1 MREWW
6 SKLRAMLAGRR
17 DLADELREEVE
28 AHLEHEV
35 QEGVARGMSPK
46 EAREA
51 ARRRFGNPALIR
63 ENAMDSW
70 TFRAFENMVRD
81 FGYAGRTIRKNPAFT
96 VTAVLTLALGIGGTT
111 AVFSLVQGILLKP
124 LPYPDP
130 DRLVAIVESLPAVR
144 DRYPVV
150 PVNAAHFQ
158 TWRDKAE
165 SFEHLALFTWD
176 TFTLTGLGE
185 PRQVSVAQVSTS
197 FLPTLGVEPQ
207 RGRGFADEE
216 DDPGSTHRAA
226 VVTDSFWRQHFGKDA
241 AINGQTIL
249 LNGAAHE
256 IVGVLPA
263 GFRFPEFQRVQVFAA
278 DLPEVHI
285 LKPIEIPKANLDPN
299 GNFNYGALGRLRPG
313 IPAAQAEAELNVLQ
327 AGIAQGIG
335 QDMQLEGYIFPL
347 HTRIVGQAQRGL
359 LLALGAVG
367 LVLLIACVNIANL
380 ALARSSTRN
389 RELAVRAALGAG
401 SSALLRQSLVESLCL
416 AFLGGLLGTAGAYVG
431 VTLFVR
437 GALADLP
444 RLAEVGLDGS
454 VLAFAA
460 LCTVGSSIL
469 FGLAPAFRASRVD
482 PQEIL
487 RRQGRGSTE
496 ARGAGRLRNALAG
509 TEVALSVLIL
519 IGAGLLLHSLFRVM
533 SRERGFSVD
542 NVITAEISLPAAYE
556 RPRRLEAQQAIL
568 RALEQLPGVRSAGI
582 VTMLP
587 VTRENNVSPVL
598 SKEAGPV
605 PMMERPM
612 ANIRWASPGYFE
624 TLGIALRAGRVFQ
637 EGDSTEKP
645 VVISESVARR
655 LWPGEDPIGRE
666 IREFTDKPPYLQVV
680 GVVAD
685 VPVASLEG
693 GSTMVVYRPFWEGP
707 RTQMSFALRTTVDA
721 ASLAGAIR
729 QAVWAV
735 DSQIPAP
742 ELRTMQQIVSDSVS
756 ERRFDTLLV
765 SVFGGV
771 SLLLACLGV
780 YGVVS
785 YSVARR
791 TNEMGIRVALGS
803 QPNQVRRLVLGQGMR
818 PVVFGLVAGLL
829 GAVAA
834 ARLLQNMLFEIG
846 PLDPVTFVAVPL
858 VLLLAA
864 LAACYFPARR
874 AASVNPVIA
883 LRHE

>member
-28 AHLEHEV
+28 MHLEHEV
-35 QEGVARGMSPK
+35 QEGVALGMSPK
-46 EAREA
+46 EAHEA
-51 ARRRFGNPALIR
+51 ARRRFGNPTLIR

-70 TFRAFENMVRD
+70 TFRALESMVRD
-81 FGYAGRTIRKNPAFT
+81 FGYAGRTIRKNRAFS

-130 DRLVAIVESLPAVR
+130 DRLVVVFESIPAVR
-144 DRYPVV
+144 DRYPVI

-158 TWRDKAE
+158 TWREEAE
-165 SFEHLALFTWD
+165 SLKDLALFKWD
-176 TFTLTGLGE
+176 TYTLTGLGE
-185 PRQVSVAQVSTS
+185 PQQITVAQVSAG
-197 FLPTLGVEPQ
+197 FLPTLGVAPRQ
-207 RGRGFADEE
+207 GHGFTDQE
-216 DDPGSTHRAA
+216 DKPDTVHRVA
-226 VVTDSFWRQHFGKDA
+226 VVTDSFWRRHFGEDA
-241 AINGQTIL
+241 AIGAQTIL
-249 LNGAAHE
+249 LNGASHE

-263 GFRFPEFQRVQVFAA
+263 GFRFPEFQRGSTFVA

-285 LKPIEIPKANLDPN
+285 LKPIEIPKSNLEPN

-313 IPAAQAEAELNVLQ
+313 VSVAQAEAELNVLQ
-327 AGIAQGIG
+327 AGIAQEFG
-335 QDMQLEGYIFPL
+335 QGMQLEGYVFPL
-347 HTRIVGQAQRGL
+347 RERIVSEAQRGL

-367 LVLLIACVNIANL
+367 LILLIACVNIANL
-380 ALARSSTRN
+380 ALARGSARN

-416 AFLGGLLGTAGAYVG
+416 AVLGGVLGTAGAYVG

-444 RLAEVGLDGS
+444 RLAEVGLDGA

-460 LCTVGSSIL
+460 LCIVGSSVL

-496 ARGAGRLRNALAG
+496 GHGAGRLRNALAG
-509 TEVALSVLIL
+509 TEVALTVLIL

-533 SRERGFSVD
+533 NRERGFDESVA
-542 NVITAEISLPAAYE
+542 TAEISLPPAYE
-556 RPRRLEAQQAIL
+556 PARRLEAQRAIL
-568 RALEQLPGVRSAGI
+568 GALDQLPGVGSAAF
-582 VTMLP
+582 VTLLP
-587 VTRENNVSPVL
+587 VTRENNVNPIL
-598 SKEAGPV
+598 PKEAGPV
-605 PMMERPM
+605 PIMERPM

-624 TLGIALRAGRVFQ
+624 TLGIALKAGRVFQ
-637 EGDSTEKP
+637 EGDGAEKP

-655 LWPGEDPIGRE
+655 LWPGEDPLGRE
-666 IREFTDKPPYLQVV
+666 IRQAEDKPPYLQVV

-693 GSTMVVYRPFWEGP
+693 GSAMVVYRPFWEGP
-707 RTQMSFALRTTVDA
+707 RLSMSLALRTTVDA
-721 ASLAGAIR
+721 SSLAGAIR
-729 QAVWAV
+729 QAVWEV
-735 DSQIPAP
+735 DPQIPAP
-742 ELRTMQQIVSDSVS
+742 DLKTMRQIVSDSVT

-765 SVFGGV
+765 SVFGCT

-785 YSVARR
+785 YSVVRR
-791 TNEMGIRVALGS
+791 TNEMGIRMALGS
-803 QPNQVRRLVLGQGMR
+803 QIKS
-818 PVVFGLVAGLL
+818 AGLCS
-829 GAVAA
+829 GRAC
-834 ARLLQNMLFEIG
+834 G
-846 PLDPVTFVAVPL
+846 PWCLALWLD
-858 VLLLAA
+858 
-864 LAACYFPARR
+864 C
-874 AASVNPVIA
+874 
-883 LRHE
+883 